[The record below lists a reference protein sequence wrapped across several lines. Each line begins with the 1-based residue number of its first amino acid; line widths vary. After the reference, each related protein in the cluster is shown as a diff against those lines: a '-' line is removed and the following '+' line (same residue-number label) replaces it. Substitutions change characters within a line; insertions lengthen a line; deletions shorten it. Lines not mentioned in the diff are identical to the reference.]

1 LSERLFGGS
10 RHCSFPLNNIR
21 IRVLRK
27 YFLMN
32 ASFDVCFE
40 KFLFVE
46 AILRRHES
54 KYETIIRYGFILLKI
69 EKIEKKTCV
78 I

>member
-1 LSERLFGGS
+1 
-10 RHCSFPLNNIR
+10 
-21 IRVLRK
+21 
-27 YFLMN
+27 MN